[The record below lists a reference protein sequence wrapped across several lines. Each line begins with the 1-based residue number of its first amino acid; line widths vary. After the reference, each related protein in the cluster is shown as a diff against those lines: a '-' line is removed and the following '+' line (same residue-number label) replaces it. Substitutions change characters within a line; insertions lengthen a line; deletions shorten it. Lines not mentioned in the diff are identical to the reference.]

1 MPQLDGKTCLIT
13 GATDG
18 IGRVAAERLGEMGA
32 QLVLVGRN
40 KTKGAE
46 VGAALKARGIAVEFL
61 YADLSSMA
69 EIRRLAG
76 EIRRTVERIDV
87 LLLNAGAIFDR
98 RATTPEGLERTF
110 ALNHMGYFL
119 TANLLLD
126 LVRKAAE
133 ARIVAVAS
141 EAHRGATLDLADLQC
156 EQRYSAWRAYQ
167 RSKLMNIL
175 FVRELA
181 RRLAGSG
188 VTANAVHPG
197 FVASAFGDRNGVLF
211 RIAIGLAKRVSAI
224 TPQAGGSRLV
234 HVAAAPE
241 LAGVTGRYFR
251 NNRESTPTAEARND
265 ELASRLWA
273 ESARIAGL

>member
-1 MPQLDGKTCLIT
+1 MAQLDGKICLIT

-32 QLVLVGRN
+32 RLVLIGRN
-40 KTKGAE
+40 KAKSAKVADE
-46 VGAALKARGIAVEFL
+46 LKARGIAVEFL

-69 EIRRLAG
+69 EIRRLAT
-76 EIRRTVERIDV
+76 EIRGTVDRIDV

-98 RATTPEGLERTF
+98 RETTAEGLERTF

-126 LVRKAAE
+126 LVRQAAP

-141 EAHRGATLDLADLQC
+141 EAHRGAKLDLADLQC
-156 EQRYSAWRAYQ
+156 ATRYTAWRAYQ

-188 VTANAVHPG
+188 VTVNAVHPG
-197 FVASAFGDRNGVLF
+197 FVASAFGDRNGLLF
-211 RIAIGLAKRVSAI
+211 RTVIGLAKRFTAI
-224 TPQAGGSRLV
+224 TPEAGGSRLV
-234 HVAAAPE
+234 QLASAPE
-241 LAGVTGRYFR
+241 FATITGKYFR
-251 NNRESTPTAEARND
+251 NHREATPTAEARND
-265 ELASRLWA
+265 SLAARLWT